1 MTFAERL
8 KMLRTEKGYSQAELG
23 KLINVS
29 AATVCNYE
37 AAKIRPFVNTQ
48 IQLAKVLGVTVE
60 ELMKD
65 ERRVEKS

>member
-8 KMLRTEKGYSQAELG
+8 KKLRAEKGYSQAELG

-37 AAKIRPFVNTQ
+37 NGKIKPFINTQ
-48 IQLAKVLGVTVE
+48 IQLASVLGISKE
-60 ELMKD
+60 ELMKED
-65 ERRVEKS
+65 AGNEK